1 MPLTALVL
9 SAYLLNRGSIPFGL
23 FGRDADPAMGSDT
36 AGFET
41 VAEEGVGENG
51 IPPSTGLAGAEA
63 ADAIGEGGIR
73 KFRVA
78 IAPPAFDEDE
88 RAGALAF
95 PAFHEFL
102 VDELKSIPHLDL
114 VELPA
119 ATQDLTPEDADFY
132 VETGGSKHP
141 AVPPTWTIQVRWTAT
156 REGTA
161 TWSKIH
167 ESLDAEL
174 LEVTAREAAASLR
187 RYPFPPTD
195 SRAVELQSLALD
207 SERTQLERFDALLE
221 LHDIPK
227 RFEFVGRDERRMVA
241 IAGAAIVLN
250 SPDPEIR
257 GRAWQA
263 MQGVEDGYLIGPLVD
278 SLLLDP
284 SDSVRVEA
292 TKLLA
297 REFSADP
304 RAQSTLQHA
313 LQNDLSPRV
322 RSHARWESLDSDGRR
337 QYLVATLGNPDLPD
351 SKRLELITANVN
363 DIDDFID
370 RRAVTSLIDIASRAR
385 PSSEAAAGNAAA
397 DGVDASQ
404 VVPILL
410 ALLRDSTINEGVRTS
425 IASGLSRHLAE
436 PGVRSTFEDLSRG
449 GIGSWS
455 LRREVTAALRRSQV
469 PVR

>member
-1 MPLTALVL
+1 MPITALVM

-23 FGRDADPAMGSDT
+23 FGRDADPAAGSDA
-36 AGFET
+36 AGLES
-41 VAEEGVGENG
+41 VADEGAGA
-51 IPPSTGLAGAEA
+51 IKLPPSAGLSGAEA
-63 ADAIGEGGIR
+63 ADPAGEGSIR

-102 VDELKSIPHLDL
+102 VNELKAIPHLEL
-114 VELPA
+114 LELPA
-119 ATQDLTPEDADFY
+119 PNPDLTPDDADFY
-132 VETGGSKHP
+132 LETGGSHH
-141 AVPPTWTIQVRWTAT
+141 VDERQTWTIQVRWTAT

-167 ESLDAEL
+167 VSLEAEL
-174 LEVTAREAAASLR
+174 LEVSAREAAASLR
-187 RYPFPPTD
+187 RYPFPPID

-207 SERTQLERFDALLE
+207 SDRTQLERFDALLE
-221 LHDIPK
+221 LRDIPK

-241 IAGAAIVLN
+241 IAGAAIVQN

-257 GRAWQA
+257 GRTWQA
-263 MQGVEDGYLIGPLVD
+263 MTGVRDTYLIGPLVD

-297 REFSADP
+297 REYSSDP

-313 LQNDLSPRV
+313 FVNDLSPRV
-322 RSHARWESLDSDGRR
+322 RSHARWESLDSNARR
-337 QYLVATLGNPDLPD
+337 QFLAATLENPILSDTE
-351 SKRLELITANVN
+351 RLELITADV
-363 DIDDFID
+363 DDFRNFID
-370 RRAVTSLIDIASRAR
+370 RRAMSSLIGIAIRAR
-385 PSSEAAAGNAAA
+385 PSAEASAGTAAPGT
-397 DGVDASQ
+397 VDAGQ
-404 VVPILL
+404 VVPLL
-410 ALLRDSTINEGVRTS
+410 LEFLKDRTVEESVRTS

-436 PGVRSTFEDLSRG
+436 PGVREAFEEISRQFM
-449 GIGSWS
+449 SYS
-455 LRREVTAALRRSQV
+455 LRREVQAALRRAQA
-469 PVR
+469 PAR